1 MDISTTKLRRTR
13 SPINAL
19 KILNEMRKQHG
30 VAAVRKVLPKSSTK
44 PVKVTRELIRQIA
57 LEVWKKY
64 PQALSHNEYEL
75 GELTLG
81 LVEKEIGQRI
91 ADLKKGQK

>member
-1 MDISTTKLRRTR
+1 MDASITKPRKAR

-19 KILNEMRKQHG
+19 KILNEMRKKLG
-30 VAAVRKVLPKSSTK
+30 VAAVRKTHRKSSTRS
-44 PVKVTRELIRQIA
+44 VKVTREVIRQIA

-64 PQALSHNEYEL
+64 PQALNSNEYEL

-91 ADLKKGQK
+91 ADLKKGKN

>member
-1 MDISTTKLRRTR
+1 MDISTTKPRKTR

-30 VAAVRKVLPKSSTK
+30 VAAVRKVLPRSSTK
-44 PVKVTRELIRQIA
+44 PVKVTREVIRQIA

-64 PQALSHNEYEL
+64 PQALNSNEYEL